1 MRGYEYF
8 KKLIFRVCNCSF
20 KNQGA
25 VKQGTLPPVK
35 PADLLCK
42 SLLLTWTSG
51 T

>member
-1 MRGYEYF
+1 MRGCEYL
-8 KKLIFRVCNCSF
+8 KKLILRFCNCSF

-25 VKQGTLPPVK
+25 VKQGTLPPAK
-35 PADLLCK
+35 PADPLCK